1 MEALMALR
9 ADISAKSGVSEEF
22 IQGELQAMTQRL
34 EAAVTAATD
43 KGFHK
48 CVLGDRGGGG
58 VRVCMCA
65 CVSELL

>member
-1 MEALMALR
+1 MEALRSLR

-22 IQGELQAMTQRL
+22 IEGELQAMTQRL

-48 CVLGDRGGGG
+48 
-58 VRVCMCA
+58 
-65 CVSELL
+65 